1 MHSVQNK
8 FPGSG
13 GASFL
18 FRAVVT
24 MGCIAALCAQAVQ
37 AQDKPAGAKP
47 LQVIRLADQPSAEV
61 SYAVVWVAEALGYF
75 AEEGIRIERK
85 TFANGPAGLLEF
97 ANGTVDAEMAAVA
110 PFMQFAARGG
120 DFKMLI
126 SLTKGNSA
134 LVGLKQY
141 KSYADLN
148 GKRVGVPGLG
158 TTHDAVLSYVEQ
170 SQGLKFQRVFAK
182 VTDIAIMIEKG
193 EVDAYIGWEPAA
205 ALAIQQNPKLH
216 YIAQLPPIKNVESLE
231 MIVQPKLAKE
241 KPELVYGFVR
251 AIRRGIEYV
260 KTNPKEKIAQ
270 IVVNK
275 MGDPTAMP
283 VVMNALNSVI
293 LTDPRLDMPSTRIL
307 MQTIAKQG
315 KIPEELVKD
324 VDGWMAKYIDYS
336 FLDRAEKS
344 LNLSK

>member
-1 MHSVQNK
+1 MNAFQKIYGVSTISHL
-8 FPGSG
+8 
-13 GASFL
+13 AS
-18 FRAVVT
+18 RAVVVL
-24 MGCIAALCAQAVQ
+24 GLIIGLCAPAVQ
-37 AQDKPAGAKP
+37 AQEKSAGGKP

-61 SYAVVWVAEALGYF
+61 SYAVVWVADALGYF
-75 AEEGIRIERK
+75 AEEGIKIERK

-97 ANGTVDAEMAAVA
+97 ANGAVDAEMAAIA

-120 DFKMLI
+120 DFKMVI

-148 GKRVGVPGLG
+148 GKRVGGPGLG
-158 TTHDAVLSYVEQ
+158 TTHDAVLAYVEQ
-170 SQGLKFQRVFAK
+170 SQGLKFQRVFGK

-193 EVDAYIGWEPAA
+193 EVDAFIGWEPAA
-205 ALAIQQNPKLH
+205 AIAIAQNSKLH
-216 YIAQLPPIKNVESLE
+216 YIAQLPPLKNLESLE
-231 MIVQPKLAKE
+231 MIVQPQLAKE
-241 KPELVYGFVR
+241 KPEVVYGFVR

-260 KTNPKEKIAQ
+260 KTNPKEKTAQ
-270 IVVNK
+270 FIVNK
-275 MGDPTAMP
+275 MGDPNAMP
-283 VVMNALNSVI
+283 IVLNALNSVI

-315 KIPEELVKD
+315 KIPEELTKD